1 MNHRIIKI
9 HGCSGA
15 GKTTAARAV
24 MLAAVNIDMV
34 EPTPGKPEAYV
45 CSLSGVNEPIVV
57 LGSYKNNCGGMD
69 TVPSAAKAMEM
80 VKFYHSVGHVI
91 HEGLL
96 QSTYYGAMGVDSKQY
111 GDDYIYTFLDTPLI
125 VCLERVVQRRAENNT
140 KNKFNPDLTG
150 DKFNTIAA
158 LQLKV
163 ERLGHKTAVLKYQE
177 PMLPQ
182 ILNILGAIQ

>member
-15 GKTTAARAV
+15 GKTTVVRTV
-24 MLAAVNIDMV
+24 LLAASHIDVV
-34 EPTPGKPEAYV
+34 EPTPNKPEAYV
-45 CSLSGVNEPIVV
+45 CSLDGVDEPVVV

-69 TVPSAAKAMEM
+69 TVSSAAKAIEM

-111 GDDYIYTFLDTPLI
+111 GDDYIYAFMDTPLV
-125 VCLERVVQRRAENNT
+125 VCLERVVQRRLENNT
-140 KNKFNPDLTG
+140 KNKFNPELTK
-150 DKFNTIAA
+150 DKYNTIAA

-163 ERLGHKTAVLKYQE
+163 ERLGHKIAVIKYQE
-177 PMLPQ
+177 PALPQ
-182 ILNILGAIQ
+182 ILNLLGVVQ